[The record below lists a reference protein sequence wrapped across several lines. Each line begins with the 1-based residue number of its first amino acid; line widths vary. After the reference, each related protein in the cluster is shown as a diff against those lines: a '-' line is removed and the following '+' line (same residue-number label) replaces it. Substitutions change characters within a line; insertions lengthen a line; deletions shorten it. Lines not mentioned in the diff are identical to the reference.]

1 MRKTRKGRVYRTPTR
16 KERNQLFFGEIKLDE
31 LFDHLD
37 EEQFMSILDAARR
50 RIIGE
55 FYFAT
60 EPNPRYQPG
69 SDRRPYQR
77 TDNYIWGVSNKLS
90 HLARYVRVNMHQP
103 FLAADQLPPELSE
116 LKPHHVDVII
126 ERVQHQILEL
136 VLGVMRNHEIWYDEG
151 VGIWQICQS
160 SVDYFMLYRKM
171 VKTAMVK
178 VDSREFH
185 GRVRSQ
191 SRNRGIPAGVSVSY
205 A

>member
-1 MRKTRKGRVYRTPTR
+1 MRKLHKARVYRTPTR
-16 KERNQLFFGEIKLDE
+16 KEQNQLFFGEIKLDE
-31 LFDHLD
+31 LFFD
-37 EEQFMSILDAARR
+37 EEQFMNILDAARR

-60 EPNPRYQPG
+60 EKNPRYKPG

-90 HLARYVRVNMHQP
+90 DLARYVRTNMHQP
-103 FLAADQLPPELSE
+103 FVSADQLPPELSE
-116 LKPHHVDVII
+116 LNPKLLDVII
-126 ERVQHQILEL
+126 QRVQHEILLL
-136 VLGVMRNHEIWYDEG
+136 VLEAMRHHEIWYDEG
-151 VGIWQICQS
+151 VGIWQVCQS
-160 SVDYFMLYRKM
+160 SVDYFRLYRKM
-171 VKTAMVK
+171 AKTMVK

-191 SRNRGIPAGVSVSY
+191 SRNRGIPAGVSVSF

>member
-1 MRKTRKGRVYRTPTR
+1 MRNLRKGHVYRTPTR
-16 KERNQLFFGEIKLDE
+16 KEYNQLVFGEIKLDE
-31 LFDHLD
+31 LFFD
-37 EEQFMSILDAARR
+37 EEQFLNILDAARR

-60 EPNPRYQPG
+60 ERNPRYQLG
-69 SDRRPYQR
+69 SNRRPYQR

-90 HLARYVRVNMHQP
+90 DLARYVRTNMHQP
-103 FLAADQLPPELSE
+103 FVSIDQLPQELSE
-116 LKPHHVDVII
+116 LKPHLVDVII
-126 ERVQHQILEL
+126 QRVQHQILEL

-160 SVDYFMLYRKM
+160 SVDYFRLYRKM
-171 VKTAMVK
+171 AKTMVK

-191 SRNRGIPAGVSVSY
+191 SRNRGIPAGVSVSF

>member
-1 MRKTRKGRVYRTPTR
+1 MRKLRKGHVYRTPTR
-16 KERNQLFFGEIKLDE
+16 KEQNQLFFGEIKLDE
-31 LFDHLD
+31 LFFD
-37 EEQFMSILDAARR
+37 EEQFMNILDAARR

-60 EPNPRYQPG
+60 EKNPRYKPG

-90 HLARYVRVNMHQP
+90 DLARYVRTNMHQP
-103 FLAADQLPPELSE
+103 FVTVDQLPPELSE
-116 LKPHHVDVII
+116 LSPKLLDVLIQ
-126 ERVQHQILEL
+126 RVQHEILEL
-136 VLGVMRNHEIWYDEG
+136 VLGVMRHHEIWYDEG
-151 VGIWQICQS
+151 VGIWQVCQS
-160 SVDYFMLYRKM
+160 SVDYFKLYRKM
-171 VKTAMVK
+171 AKTMVK

-191 SRNRGIPAGVSVSY
+191 SRNRNIPAGVSVSF